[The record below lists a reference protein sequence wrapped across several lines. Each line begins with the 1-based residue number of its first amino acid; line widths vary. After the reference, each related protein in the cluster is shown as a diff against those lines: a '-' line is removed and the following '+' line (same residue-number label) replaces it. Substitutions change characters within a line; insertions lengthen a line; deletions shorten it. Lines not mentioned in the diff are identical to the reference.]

1 MKKLIIF
8 PALLAGL
15 LLSGC
20 DQTSETPS
28 AEPSGP
34 QTVASP
40 AADQASGMEIG
51 KHKYELF
58 CSGCHNAGEGHA
70 GTMKLSLLKGEENS
84 VITERNDL
92 NAEYIRFVVRD
103 GLLEMAPFR
112 PTDISDSE
120 LDSVIQY
127 ILSGDDSAT
136 GDSSSDTSS
145 AKNNTSPSTQPASE

>member
-1 MKKLIIF
+1 MRKLVIF

-20 DQTSETPS
+20 DQTTETS
-28 AEPSGP
+28 SLEPSVS

-40 AADQASGMEIG
+40 AANQASSMEIG

-127 ILSGDDSAT
+127 ILSGDDSSA
-136 GDSSSDTSS
+136 DTSS
-145 AKNNTSPSTQPASE
+145 AKNDTSPSTQPASE